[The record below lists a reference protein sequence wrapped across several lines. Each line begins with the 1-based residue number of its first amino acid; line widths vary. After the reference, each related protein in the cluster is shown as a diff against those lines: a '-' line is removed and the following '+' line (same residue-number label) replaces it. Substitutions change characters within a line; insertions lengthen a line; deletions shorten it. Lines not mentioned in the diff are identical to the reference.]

1 MFHKTCN
8 SQEAGDFIF
17 ELMEVEMVR
26 FTSVIGREELARPV
40 SRRPDVIVVGGR
52 TSALYRSAAGFIDI
66 AL

>member
-1 MFHKTCN
+1 
-8 SQEAGDFIF
+8 
-17 ELMEVEMVR
+17 MVR